1 MILDFNIVDN
11 ELENSCF
18 DFEVNWIKF
27 SIFYWFLKVEQNLAF
42 RLFWAICDVISGY
55 KNGFINSFRMWDCW
69 WETQE
74 SMVQVWS

>member
-27 SIFYWFLKVEQNLAF
+27 SIFYWFLKVEENSAL
-42 RLFWAICDVISGY
+42 RLLRATFDVI
-55 KNGFINSFRMWDCW
+55 NN
-69 WETQE
+69 
-74 SMVQVWS
+74 